1 MALARNEIRRAL
13 VTGGNRGIGA
23 AIADGL
29 AQQGVDVTIGVRDP
43 GTVDSPHKAI
53 PLDLSEPEARHL
65 PDTGFDILINNAG
78 VLFDRPLLADPDGY
92 KLSMSVMV
100 DGPYDLIRQI
110 GPAMAARGYG
120 RIVNVS
126 SGWGS
131 FSEGLGGGGA
141 YGMAKAAL
149 NGLTVLAARELPSTV
164 KVNAMC
170 PGWVHTRMGGQS
182 APRTPQEGADTA
194 LWLATL
200 ADSGPT
206 GGFFRDRKPINW

>member
-1 MALARNEIRRAL
+1 MDLARNDTKRAL

-29 AQQGVDVTIGVRDP
+29 AAQGIDVTIGVRDP

-65 PDTGFDILINNAG
+65 PDTGYDILINNAG

-92 KLSMSVMV
+92 RLSMSVMV
-100 DGPYDLIRQI
+100 DGPYDLIRQL

-120 RIVNVS
+120 RIVNMS
-126 SGWGS
+126 SEWGS
-131 FSEGLGGGGA
+131 FSKGLGGGGA

-149 NGLTVLAARELPSTV
+149 NGLTVLAARELPATV

-170 PGWVHTRMGGQS
+170 PGWVHTRMGGQG
-182 APRTPQEGADTA
+182 APRTPEDGADTA
-194 LWLATL
+194 IWLATL
-200 ADSGPT
+200 DDTGPT